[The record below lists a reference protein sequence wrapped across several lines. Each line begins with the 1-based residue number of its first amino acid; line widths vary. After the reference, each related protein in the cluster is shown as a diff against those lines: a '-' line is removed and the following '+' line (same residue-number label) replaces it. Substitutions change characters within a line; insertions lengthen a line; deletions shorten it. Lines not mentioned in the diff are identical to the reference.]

1 MKKFNHFWNF
11 KNYDLTLTCEVKAGH
26 GISGHV
32 FELIEYFYYF
42 RFYHNV
48 NCCIFFP
55 FSSVTEEIFK
65 KCLEKYTFTKEEIDV
80 YNSNTF
86 FDSDPKII
94 DSNIHLVVDGNLWSP
109 VFKGIIKAK
118 KKIFLMCNNFETL
131 DKADIILQDSRIY
144 EDLPNSFHYVKKIL
158 FDKFK
163 KVNEC
168 KTNTGLIYGTTNC
181 RKVDYDYLEEVDKE
195 YNLDDYVV
203 LSNEDFSVPRKFRL
217 LRVPVDDVY
226 SLFKTYIYTD
236 LKGTCKMDCSPRFI
250 AECKYYN
257 RNVKYFNKFW
267 NLGLKVRKYDIENN
281 FEKLFLTKEDK
292 IIDYL

>member
-1 MKKFNHFWNF
+1 MKRFNHFWNF
-11 KNYDLTLTCEVKAGH
+11 KSYDLVLSFSIDARH
-26 GISGHV
+26 GVSGHV

-42 RFYHNV
+42 RFCHNV
-48 NCCIFFP
+48 NCCIFIP
-55 FSSVTEEIFK
+55 SDSLTKEVFS
-65 KCLEKYTFTKEEIDV
+65 KCLEKYDFTKEEIEV
-80 YNSNTF
+80 YINNTF
-86 FDSDPKII
+86 FDAHPKII

-109 VFKGIIKAK
+109 TFKGIIKAT
-118 KKIFLMCNNFETL
+118 KKIFLRCNNDETL
-131 DKADIILQDSRIY
+131 DKSDIVLQDTRIY
-144 EDLPNSFHYVKKIL
+144 KDLPNSVHYVKKIL

-163 KVNEC
+163 KVEDC

-217 LRVPVDDVY
+217 LRVPVDNVY
-226 SLFKTYIYTD
+226 SLFQTYIYTD
-236 LKGTCKMDCSPRFI
+236 LKRTYTMDCSPRFI

-257 RNVKYFNKFW
+257 REVKYFNKFW
-267 NLGLKVRKYDIENN
+267 SLGLKVRKYDIENN